1 MVENDIA
8 ESLRRMALQSQ
19 ACIEAASAFDKL
31 GSIKASTDEAT
42 KVRDAALTEVA
53 TAKNDAAAAKAKT
66 LELQK
71 QADDILLNAQG
82 QAANIVSVAQLSA
95 QMMGKDA
102 DQLII
107 NAKEQ
112 AELDAAVLIDKTKTT
127 LASTFQKIE
136 DNQAKIMDL
145 EKQIDDLK
153 ADLADAQAMYDK
165 TRDAMKALA
174 GAAA

>member
-19 ACIEAASAFDKL
+19 ACIEASAAFDKL
-31 GSIKASTDEAT
+31 GSIKGTTDEAI
-42 KVRDAALTEVA
+42 KVRDNVLIEVA
-53 TAKNDAAAAKAKT
+53 TAKDNAAAAEFRMV
-66 LELQK
+66 ELQK
-71 QADDILLNAQG
+71 KADEILFNAQG

-95 QMMGKDA
+95 QLLGKDA
-102 DQLII
+102 DTLLA

-112 AELDAAVLIDKTKTT
+112 AKNDAAAVIDKAT
-127 LASTFQKIE
+127 ASLDGTFQKIT
-136 DNQAKIMDL
+136 DNQTKIMDL
-145 EKQIDDLK
+145 NKQIDGLKSDLV
-153 ADLADAQAMYDK
+153 DAQAMYDK

>member
-19 ACIEAASAFDKL
+19 ACIEASAAFDNL
-31 GSIKASTDEAT
+31 GSIKGTTDEAI
-42 KVRDAALTEVA
+42 KVRDNVLIEVA
-53 TAKNDAAAAKAKT
+53 TAKDNAAAAEAKMIV
-66 LELQK
+66 LQK
-71 QADDILLNAQG
+71 QADELLFNAQG

-95 QMMGKDA
+95 QLLGKDA
-102 DQLII
+102 DTLLA

-112 AELDAAVLIDKTKTT
+112 AKNDAAALIDKTN
-127 LASTFQKIE
+127 ASLDGTFQKIT

-145 EKQIDDLK
+145 NKQIDGLK
-153 ADLADAQAMYDK
+153 SDLADAQAMYDK